1 MDYVQLLTAMVPSI
15 KSLPYIKKDAS
26 GYSPDWKRKFRLR
39 EEVGTLRKQ
48 IHYDILSPF
57 ILLPFFSIAEK
68 EKEERNI
75 CYHRKDYIL
84 VKFYLHPPDGLVLG
98 HELFISKAKG

>member
-26 GYSPDWKRKFRLR
+26 GYSPDWKRKLRLR

-48 IHYDILSPF
+48 M
-57 ILLPFFSIAEK
+57 
-68 EKEERNI
+68 
-75 CYHRKDYIL
+75 
-84 VKFYLHPPDGLVLG
+84 DGW
-98 HELFISKAKG
+98 